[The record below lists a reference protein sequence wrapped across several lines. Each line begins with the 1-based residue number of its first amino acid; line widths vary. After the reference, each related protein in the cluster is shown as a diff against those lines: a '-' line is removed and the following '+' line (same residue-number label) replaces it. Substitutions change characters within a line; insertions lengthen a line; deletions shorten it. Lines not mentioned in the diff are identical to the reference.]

1 MSSQTRQV
9 VTTNICS
16 DKFFP
21 AGEASGCPSEQN
33 KAEMQRPDPAC
44 GSLAGQES
52 AAQTWNT
59 STVCFRQATRVKFN
73 VRLQR
78 WDFIP
83 LTEVKPIIARLIRM
97 LLVAVRPGAAV
108 VSPPRPARPVTTVL
122 LTIAGRSPRLPP
134 RVGRLYRC
142 TECRYT

>member
-1 MSSQTRQV
+1 MSKEREVSSQTWQV

-33 KAEMQRPDPAC
+33 KAEIQRPDPAC

-83 LTEVKPIIARLIRM
+83 LTEVKPIIVR
-97 LLVAVRPGAAV
+97 LVAVRPGAAV

-122 LTIAGRSPRLPP
+122 LTIAGRPPRLQP
-134 RVGRLYRC
+134 RVAHLYRYS
-142 TECRYT
+142 ECR